1 MLTILSL
8 ALFLAPQAVAPKR
21 CAEVTASTKY
31 GPIAFLNLGVSQDS
45 VTAQVDNRSETGW
58 EPVRFV
64 LTLKG
69 PEGSKSI
76 NNTINKMARGETA
89 RLLSVPEGAPF
100 QPERCFI
107 LMVGGV
113 PRSPRLEG
121 SIRALEHDAMVAE
134 AAQREQERI
143 ATERSKMLASAPKLD
158 SGTGP
163 VLLGADKKCL
173 DQAIEAS
180 KMEGLE
186 KRKKIAELAG
196 YGCVFTV
203 DRLPPVR
210 VEGAEGGFSR
220 VTPIDGPKAGH
231 TGWVLSSW
239 LRKPAE

>member
-1 MLTILSL
+1 MFTILSA
-8 ALFLAPQAVAPKR
+8 ALFLAPQAVPARR
-21 CAEVTASTKY
+21 CAEVTAVTRY
-31 GPIAFLNLGVSQDS
+31 GPIVFHNLIVSQDS

-69 PEGSKSI
+69 PEGSKWMNI
-76 NNTINKMARGETA
+76 TIDKMARGETA

-100 QPERCFI
+100 QPETCFI

-113 PRSPRLEG
+113 PRSPSVQG
-121 SIRALEHDAMVAE
+121 IIGALGRELRGAE

-143 ATERSKMLASAPKLD
+143 ATERSKMLAGAPKLD
-158 SGTGP
+158 SGTAP

-186 KRKKIAELAG
+186 KRKKTAELVA

-203 DRLPPVR
+203 DRLTPVG
-210 VEGAEGGFSR
+210 VEGAEGRYSR
-220 VTPIDGPKAGH
+220 VTPIDGPQAGH

-239 LRKPAE
+239 IRKPAE